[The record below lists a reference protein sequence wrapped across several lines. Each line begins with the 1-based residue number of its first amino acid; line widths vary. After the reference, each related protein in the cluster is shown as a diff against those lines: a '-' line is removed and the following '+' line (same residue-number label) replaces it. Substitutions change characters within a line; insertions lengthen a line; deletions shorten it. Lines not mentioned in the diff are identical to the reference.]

1 MAEMTGFC
9 IKYQEAGGN
18 VLVNSFDK
26 DLGKGLHCGRIPCPP
41 CDSTD
46 KRENCRSRNIVYKSK
61 CRVCNPVSSQVED
74 PHDQATRISIPREG
88 IYIGE
93 TSPSLH
99 ERALE
104 HVRDA
109 KSFSPKFHII
119 KHWMTSNAELSSP
132 PVMEFSITSRYKD
145 CLSRQIG
152 EALRINYS
160 KDVILNSKGEYMT
173 NTISRLSIEEDA
185 WERKERSRAEEE

>member
-26 DLGKGLHCGRIPCPP
+26 DLGKGLHRGRSPCPP
-41 CDSTD
+41 CNSTD
-46 KRENCRSRNIVYKSK
+46 KRENCRSRNIVYE
-61 CRVCNPVSSQVED
+61 CR
-74 PHDQATRISIPREG
+74 
-88 IYIGE
+88 
-93 TSPSLH
+93 L
-99 ERALE
+99 
-104 HVRDA
+104 
-109 KSFSPKFHII
+109 
-119 KHWMTSNAELSSP
+119 
-132 PVMEFSITSRYKD
+132 
-145 CLSRQIG
+145 IG